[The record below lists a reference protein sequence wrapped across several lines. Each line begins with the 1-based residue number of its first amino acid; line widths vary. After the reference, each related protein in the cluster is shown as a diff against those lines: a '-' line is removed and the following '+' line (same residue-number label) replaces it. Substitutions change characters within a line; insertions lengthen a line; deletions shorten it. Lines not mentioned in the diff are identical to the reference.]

1 MFGNLMNNIEQQQTQ
16 MKSKLSGIPVEITN
30 QGIRISGNALRKI
43 NNIEI
48 DQNLFES
55 NDKEML
61 EDLLLAG
68 FNEFI
73 QAASAIEAA
82 EAQQL
87 MSSVLPGGLGDL
99 FK

>member
-1 MFGNLMNNIEQQQTQ
+1 MNNIEQQQAQ

>member
-1 MFGNLMNNIEQQQTQ
+1 MNNIEQQQTQ

>member
-1 MFGNLMNNIEQQQTQ
+1 MFGNLMNNIEQQQAQ